1 MKCDYESRLE
11 ALYTEYY
18 GNGGCQFFRECEK
31 GISKSCMFRFDK
43 AKVGA
48 KYGEKTEIPKIVFV
62 GLEGLNGHQGI
73 ERTET
78 DKCYNPHYKGVRYV
92 LAYLLSP
99 YIGKERPDSVLKNC
113 LKDYVE
119 TMKYFAL
126 LNCYKCAFCDNP
138 KGRPHS
144 ESMKE
149 HCQEILF
156 SEIEVLEPDIVVFQV
171 KSKRPTNFEK
181 NLANKFGKEELI
193 CGNEGTGAFWYS
205 LRSGKRFIWIWTY
218 HGDGNKYPRNQH
230 NQQNQRNR
238 GWASNDKSG
247 KDYREKDLDPVL
259 DRVLDAMRQLNLNE
273 TAAGNE

>member
-1 MKCDYESRLE
+1 M
-11 ALYTEYY
+11 
-18 GNGGCQFFRECEK
+18 
-31 GISKSCMFRFDK
+31 
-43 AKVGA
+43 
-48 KYGEKTEIPKIVFV
+48 
-62 GLEGLNGHQGI
+62 
-73 ERTET
+73 
-78 DKCYNPHYKGVRYV
+78 
-92 LAYLLSP
+92 
-99 YIGKERPDSVLKNC
+99 LKNC

-193 CGNEGTGAFWYS
+193 CGNEGTGVFWYS

-218 HGDGNKYPRNQH
+218 HGDGNKYPRNQQ

>member
-18 GNGGCQFFRECEK
+18 GTAAANSLGNVKKAFLKAACSDLIKQRWAQSMVKKLKSRKQFLWVQRDLTD
-31 GISKSCMFRFDK
+31 IR
-43 AKVGA
+43 
-48 KYGEKTEIPKIVFV
+48 
-62 GLEGLNGHQGI
+62 GI

-218 HGDGNKYPRNQH
+218 HGDGNKYPRNQQ